1 MIDYA
6 KEIKEVDSK
15 PKIKN
20 KELIYIREKAK
31 IHNLDTVAISL
42 AENLVIIGLKGID
55 ALSIVTKYR
64 MVIKTNFKYSYLS
77 IANDPN
83 NWNKK
88 KENIIGLFE
97 HLHLQLLEEDCVE
110 ELIENKKII
119 NEKENSID
127 ISNIDY
133 DKMLSDIKKT
143 NEELCGISPMDKAF
157 IDMQLEMKNINRD
170 EYSLSEFFIR
180 EGYNVKE
187 AIDLIIE
194 YRDVIKEEFEL
205 SHFFACCNMSRN
217 MKERKAILRGLLN
230 HLRVNERGI

>member
-31 IHNLDTVAISL
+31 IHNLDTVATSL
-42 AENLVIIGLKGID
+42 AENLVIIGLKGIE

-77 IANDPN
+77 IANDPKS
-83 NWNKK
+83 WDKK
-88 KENIIGLFE
+88 KENIMGLFE

-110 ELIENKKII
+110 ELSEDKKFI

-127 ISNIDY
+127 IFNIDY
-133 DKMLSDIKKT
+133 DKMLSDIEKT
-143 NEELCGISPMDKAF
+143 KTELCGISPMDKAF

-180 EGYNVKE
+180 EGYNGKE

-194 YRDVIKEEFEL
+194 YRDVIKEKFEL

-217 MKERKAILRGLLN
+217 MDERKAILRGLLE
-230 HLRVNERGI
+230 HLRGNERGI